1 MASTALHVRPPPHRL
16 DDNKPPSSRFRIA
29 CDARLSGNVRSTFTN
44 DFPAHDPTL
53 SRRDPMK
60 EPEPAH
66 IMHSDAASQQR
77 GESITRETYNAHAV
91 NRPHFKS
98 STDGYAT
105 NFKMHADKSIAR
117 KFNFRTTHGDEFRSR
132 DLNAARQSMNEAFS
146 SLKSCFPQGDES
158 KEKTTRSEYGN
169 SFRGEAGNVA
179 VSTQNR
185 WNVQNTICGDSRTQ
199 KGQFVTTSSR
209 VHNAQL
215 HHGFHC
221 PSPIYPVPPM
231 DVSSVPQGDKHKAEC
246 PASMQKTSYRVND
259 VPRDFQCYSKSKARA
274 HIGATTF
281 VQGVSDRGGMR
292 TTAGVDYPAIQGGRQ
307 SPQAPPYRNYSSLPE
322 GDNDSKRQIARLL
335 DTTNREFHP
344 KLAPGHY
351 HAYHVS
357 GANLRTHS
365 NVHLGMARGKQFYN
379 TSMNGSYPSY
389 NMGQRFMA
397 QPPTKVNIPLKLGYA
412 FGQTTHQVSYSQHPH
427 NRLRHSD
434 PGVYHKIKQPHWK
447 MEATNR
453 ATFDTEHTT
462 QFIPKPYAPKQHID
476 SGSLHRSSLPLG
488 SKLCPGEFL
497 HY

>member
-1 MASTALHVRPPPHRL
+1 MREQTSKQTPNTAIFPVCLKYAKNAKKASGHVDTRSNTLATLSVSSKPMASTALHVRPPPHRL

-146 SLKSCFPQGDES
+146 SLKSCFPQGDKS

-185 WNVQNTICGDSRTQ
+185 WNVQNTICG
-199 KGQFVTTSSR
+199 
-209 VHNAQL
+209 A
-215 HHGFHC
+215 
-221 PSPIYPVPPM
+221 
-231 DVSSVPQGDKHKAEC
+231 
-246 PASMQKTSYRVND
+246 
-259 VPRDFQCYSKSKARA
+259 
-274 HIGATTF
+274 
-281 VQGVSDRGGMR
+281 
-292 TTAGVDYPAIQGGRQ
+292 
-307 SPQAPPYRNYSSLPE
+307 
-322 GDNDSKRQIARLL
+322 
-335 DTTNREFHP
+335 
-344 KLAPGHY
+344 
-351 HAYHVS
+351 
-357 GANLRTHS
+357 
-365 NVHLGMARGKQFYN
+365 
-379 TSMNGSYPSY
+379 
-389 NMGQRFMA
+389 
-397 QPPTKVNIPLKLGYA
+397 
-412 FGQTTHQVSYSQHPH
+412 
-427 NRLRHSD
+427 
-434 PGVYHKIKQPHWK
+434 
-447 MEATNR
+447 
-453 ATFDTEHTT
+453 
-462 QFIPKPYAPKQHID
+462 
-476 SGSLHRSSLPLG
+476 
-488 SKLCPGEFL
+488 
-497 HY
+497 